1 MQFQLEPRKSFA
13 KLLQEPLRVAMMLE
27 AKHEVV
33 GVAHDDDVTM
43 SIPPSPLLNPQ
54 VQRVMQTNVG
64 QQRRHRCPLRG
75 ADFRCHALTL
85 FHHPGSQPFLDE
97 PQNPPIRNAVL
108 DELD

>member
-13 KLLQEPLRVAMMLE
+13 KFLQEPLRVEMVLK

-33 GVAHDDDVTM
+33 SVAHDDNVTM
-43 SIPPSPLLNPQ
+43 PISPPPLLNPQ
-54 VQRVMQTNVG
+54 VERVMQTDVG

-75 ADFRCHALTL
+75 TNFCCHALTL